1 MQLARAGL
9 DSSSVQWEIL
19 EAGIE
24 GDTQQLHREPDQ
36 EHLRALGTALS
47 SLPQGKWF
55 LLPTPSPELSQGPVV
70 SSSPG
75 TLLPTLHATPQW
87 MVSVLVILSSEDHC
101 SPSFLW
107 TFLV

>member
-36 EHLRALGTALS
+36 EHLGALGTALS

-70 SSSPG
+70 PLEPSYQPYMPPLSGLSPG
-75 TLLPTLHATPQW
+75 D
-87 MVSVLVILSSEDHC
+87 SV
-101 SPSFLW
+101 F
-107 TFLV
+107 